1 MSTINSVYYYRRI
14 AESEKGKKLTA
25 DDSCAASVVRSPL
38 SVAKKQDD
46 KRQMADDRA
55 QQKIINRGERREK
68 NSPRRCTEIHGFF
81 NHEGHE
87 EREENTRLTADGR
100 RQTQTIRIRWK
111 LYDELLAAKNKRASS
126 YPPTALVS
134 TQILGCLRYAECF
147 QVILHTLPPTI
158 MFE

>member
-1 MSTINSVYYYRRI
+1 LEEQVVKIVENVR
-14 AESEKGKKLTA
+14 LTA
-25 DDSCAASVVRSPL
+25 GGADPPASPERL
-38 SVAKKQDD
+38 A
-46 KRQMADDRA
+46 MAGWD
-55 QQKIINRGERREK
+55 RREK